1 MTRLALRRQTRA
13 GASRDDERGSPRV
26 GGREPAWTCLDFIK
40 DFSRLLR
47 TCSEQRDEYAGMSDF
62 LVVLGIVLF
71 AVVMLALIK
80 GLERV

>member
-1 MTRLALRRQTRA
+1 MTNRVRLGSMSRAATRP
-13 GASRDDERGSPRV
+13 GPV
-26 GGREPAWTCLDFIK
+26 LDLIK
-40 DFSRLLR
+40 NFSRLLR
-47 TCSEQRDEYAGMSDF
+47 TCSERGDEHAGMSDF